1 MQKRRKI
8 ESEENEME
16 FVFEVRVEYSN
27 EKINDFV
34 ESIVDELKEEY
45 NEYFFYEVE
54 KGEKEPTFVEWY
66 DKNIDIH
73 RYLKTVDFMF
83 PDVYDFRGER
93 STLKLCDESLEA
105 LASLV
110 DSYIRHM

>member
-1 MQKRRKI
+1 MK
-8 ESEENEME
+8 

-34 ESIVDELKEEY
+34 ESIIDELKEEY
-45 NEYFFYEVE
+45 NEYCFYGV
-54 KGEKEPTFVEWY
+54 KNGEKEPTFVEWY

-73 RYLKTVDFMF
+73 KYLKTVDFAF
-83 PDVYDFRGER
+83 PETYFFADYRYTSE
-93 STLKLCDESLEA
+93 LCDESLEA

-110 DSYIRHM
+110 DSYIRHMQQ